1 MSTDMMA
8 RATSKR
14 WQTDTDRR
22 NLMAKAKKKKEEPI
36 EEIKAE
42 EVVVNSVEK
51 SQADVETFIMRQ
63 LMAIN
68 KMPDRAKAQRLAERV
83 LRNRKG

>member
-1 MSTDMMA
+1 M
-8 RATSKR
+8 
-14 WQTDTDRR
+14 
-22 NLMAKAKKKKEEPI
+22 AKKKDKPI

-42 EVVVNSVEK
+42 EVMVESVE
-51 SQADVETFIMRQ
+51 ETAEPSFEDKFIATQ

-68 KMPDRAKAQRLAERV
+68 RIPNRARAKRLAERV